1 MFNKL
6 QHTTFAGDAALS
18 ADNRTSLAVLLQF
31 IGDKIQ
37 GLSIYYS
44 QSSKPVKEESIN
56 SIFVQYFN
64 SQLLAEKEG
73 DCPFSF
79 DKHPADDDSQSE
91 PDFGVVILNPSKPEE
106 PIFEIEAK
114 RLSENISSN
123 HQYVYGQNRG
133 AIERF
138 KKLKHGRKISYCG
151 IVGYVQTRTCLNW
164 LDKIN
169 SWIGAEISSSQ
180 DAELTWENQD
190 LLNAVRADPGDR
202 YIYAKSISKRIDNT
216 QIELYH
222 YLINL
227 SD

>member
-1 MFNKL
+1 MFSKL
-6 QHTTFAGDAALS
+6 QHTTSGGDATLS
-18 ADNRTSLAVLLQF
+18 ADNQTSLTVLLQF
-31 IGDKIQ
+31 IGEKIE
-37 GLSIYYS
+37 GLSLYYS
-44 QSSKPVKEESIN
+44 QSNKHIEEESIN

-64 SQLLAEKEG
+64 SQLMAVKGG
-73 DCPFSF
+73 DYPFSF
-79 DKHPADDDSQSE
+79 EKHPSDDDTQSE

-138 KKLKHGRKISYCG
+138 KKLKHGRKISCCG
-151 IVGYVQTRTCLNW
+151 IVGYVQTPTCLNW
-164 LDKIN
+164 FDKIN
-169 SWIGAEISSSQ
+169 NWITTKIKISQ
-180 DAELTWENQD
+180 DSELTWENQD
-190 LLNAVRADPGDR
+190 LLNPTSIDSNDR
-202 YIYAKSISKRIDNT
+202 YIFAKSCSKRNNNT
-216 QIELYH
+216 YIEIYH